1 MDRSRALTTSRM
13 LAAAACVGMVT
24 ATAHPAYA
32 GTTALVRPVQ
42 SVLDMILGLIT
53 VVATLALILGVL
65 GQIFAAQLPSA
76 AGAWVSKLTI
86 LGMAGQIPNLVSMA
100 FAGGVLLP

>member
-1 MDRSRALTTSRM
+1 MERSRALRTWRM
-13 LAAAACVGMVT
+13 VPAAVVVGIVT
-24 ATAHPAYA
+24 ATTQLAYA
-32 GTTALVRPVQ
+32 GTTTLVRPVQ

-100 FAGGVLLP
+100 FAGGALIP

>member
-1 MDRSRALTTSRM
+1 MGRSSTLIRRDVA
-13 LAAAACVGMVT
+13 VT
-24 ATAHPAYA
+24 IAGAMAMTMNASIAMA
-32 GTTALVRPVQ
+32 GTTTLVRPVQ

-65 GQIFAAQLPSA
+65 GQVFAAQLPSA

-100 FAGGVLLP
+100 YTGGALVP

>member
-1 MDRSRALTTSRM
+1 MDRNRALRTWRTVVSATCVAGVTVTTQ
-13 LAAAACVGMVT
+13 LA
-24 ATAHPAYA
+24 HA
-32 GTTALVRPVQ
+32 GTTTLVRPVQ

-100 FAGGVLLP
+100 FAGGALIP

>member
-1 MDRSRALTTSRM
+1 MDRDSALKTRRTVVS
-13 LAAAACVGMVT
+13 AICVAGVT
-24 ATAHPAYA
+24 VATQHAYA
-32 GTTALVRPVQ
+32 GTTTLVRPVQ

-100 FAGGVLLP
+100 FAGGVLIP

>member
-13 LAAAACVGMVT
+13 LAAAVSVGMVT

-32 GTTALVRPVQ
+32 GTTTLVRPVQ

-100 FAGGVLLP
+100 FAGGVLIP